1 MTSDSRVRFSALERI
16 KVMSKK
22 GQYIG
27 GSTVVG
33 RRSSFFVHKSKKED
47 AKSEAK
53 DRLAAEQ
60 GAINRGETTGYS
72 YSKDNLSSGDL
83 AWLSANDK
91 PPKRRK

>member
-1 MTSDSRVRFSALERI
+1 M
-16 KVMSKK
+16 MSKK

-33 RRSSFFVHKSKKED
+33 RRSNFFVHKSKKED

-60 GAINRGETTGYS
+60 GAINRGEVTEYS
-72 YSKDNLSSGDL
+72 YSKDNLSKGDL
-83 AWLSANDK
+83 AWLSDNDN
-91 PPKRRK
+91 PKGRPK